1 MDDLLNSR
9 QKILEAALNEFAEKG
24 YEGSRVEAI
33 AKRANVSKAL
43 IYYNFDS
50 KDAILH
56 EVIDEFRKETVK
68 FLSSTILLAE
78 GKSSLK
84 RFEKH
89 ELRESM
95 QYILDNRQQY
105 TILLMESLKT
115 TPGEKRILSIW
126 DEINLEV
133 RNAILAQRGY
143 QIDPLNV
150 QRQVADFFFIFIP
163 TLMYSILGDEWAKG
177 NNFSLNDTNDKIIDI
192 VSKIYDQYMR

>member
-1 MDDLLNSR
+1 MEDLNSR

-33 AKRANVSKAL
+33 AKRAKVSKAL

-50 KDAILH
+50 KDAILQ
-56 EVIDEFRKETVK
+56 ELIDEFRKDIVK
-68 FLSSTILLAE
+68 FLSTTYSLAE
-78 GKSSLK
+78 GKSTFN

-89 ELRESM
+89 ELEVGM
-95 QYILDNRQQY
+95 QYILDNRQKY
-105 TILLMESLKT
+105 SILVMESLKT

-126 DEINLEV
+126 DEINHEV

-143 QIDPLNV
+143 QIDPMNV

-163 TLMYSILGDEWAKG
+163 TLMYSIFGAEWAKE
-177 NNFSLNDTNDKIIDI
+177 NNFSITDINDKIVDI
-192 VSKIYDQYMR
+192 VSTVYDQFMR